1 MKIIE
6 AIASDNCSFED
17 KLRSK
22 SKQAIAQA
30 SFSFFATKK
39 ERFNL
44 IYCFFHSNLY
54 LLRPTGWDKIHHF
67 ER

>member
-22 SKQAIAQA
+22 SKQAITQL
-30 SFSFFATKK
+30 FLVFATKK